1 MIRYAESVTVRAA
14 AAAIVNAGA
23 VRYLGG
29 TPTGAA
35 AFDADGYRVTVARA
49 ACRVEDCA
57 CNCRWGQHGG
67 RACSHVRAVR
77 LAWQRAALA
86 YADRQRAARL
96 GVGA

>member
-1 MIRYAESVTVRAA
+1 MAKVAGSANVLYRAA
-14 AAAIVNAGA
+14 MLADDVAY
-23 VRYLGG
+23 RGG

-35 AFDADGYRVTVARA
+35 AFDVAGYRVTVARA

-77 LAWQRAALA
+77 LAWRRAAAA
-86 YADRQRAARL
+86 YAARRAAVA
-96 GVGA
+96 GGAA